1 MYSFPYLTLGSG
13 SLAAMAVIESQFV
26 EDLSEEKAMNLCIA
40 AIEAGVYHD
49 LGSGSNVDVVVIKQN
64 KVTLHRNIK
73 SDNKKEYS
81 KPGGYVFPKDKI
93 KILEEYKSKIIV
105 SEGPVPMDLSWKL
118 YIFILNKII

>member
-40 AIEAGVYHD
+40 AIEAGIYHD

-73 SDNKKEYS
+73 SDNKKEYCQS
-81 KPGGYVFPKDKI
+81 F
-93 KILEEYKSKIIV
+93 ES
-105 SEGPVPMDLSWKL
+105 
-118 YIFILNKII
+118 